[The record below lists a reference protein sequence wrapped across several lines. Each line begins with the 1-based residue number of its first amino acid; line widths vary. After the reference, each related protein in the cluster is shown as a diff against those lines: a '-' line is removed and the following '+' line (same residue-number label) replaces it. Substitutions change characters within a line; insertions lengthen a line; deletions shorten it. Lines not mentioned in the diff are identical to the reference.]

1 MATTNNVQLKIERI
15 PRQDNRRKVTVTYKV
30 CFTSCEVL
38 AGSVFKETVTLRG
51 DDPIFDDHVLDIHSG
66 CLKAQKG
73 CVDRKFAK
81 NVSKSSLDEDGD
93 TVIFGFPIFADR
105 DELYARVRITPFSP
119 TGSTADSN
127 LVVGQFGAAS

>member
-1 MATTNNVQLKIERI
+1 MATTNNVQLHIERI
-15 PRQDNRRKVTVTYKV
+15 PRQDNRRRVTVTYKV
-30 CFTSCEVL
+30 CFTNCEVL

-51 DDPIFDDHVLDIHSG
+51 DDPIFDDHVLDLHSG
-66 CLKAQKG
+66 CIKAQKG
-73 CVDRKFAK
+73 CVERKFSK
-81 NVSKSSLDEDGD
+81 TVSKSRLDEDGD

>member
-15 PRQDNRRKVTVTYKV
+15 PKQDNRRKVTVTYKV

-51 DDPIFDDHVLDIHSG
+51 DDPIFDDHVLEIHSG
-66 CLKAQKG
+66 CVKAQRG
-73 CVDRKFAK
+73 CVDRKFTK

-127 LVVGQFGAAS
+127 LVAGQFGAAS